1 MSNIDQDSDTDK
13 NPDLDL
19 DTNETE
25 PKLQS
30 LADKLDANVD
40 VHDIETVAGDHC
52 FVMQLDFS
60 KVKST
65 KVTGQSAHADMR
77 SMDAQLAEAVGLAE
91 AIELKIVA
99 TSITRVNKFSPA
111 TLFGKGKVE
120 ELGHMLA
127 QHQAQLVVV
136 NTVLTPVQ
144 QRNLETEWGV
154 KVLDRTGLILEIFGA
169 RAETKEGKLQVALAN
184 LNYQRGRLVRSWTHL
199 ERQRGGTGFTG
210 GPGETQIES
219 DRRGIQVRIS
229 KLEKQLAQVKRTR
242 GLHRSARKK
251 IPYPIVALV
260 GYTNAGKSS
269 LFNVLSGAKVMV
281 KDMLFATLDPTM
293 RQVELPTNLTII
305 MSDTVGFISN
315 LPHELVAAF
324 RATLEEVLEADLI
337 LHVEDIASE
346 DHEAQNLDVQV
357 ILQGLGVGDEYPI
370 PIIRVW
376 NKTDLLDDEQRE
388 AITNIAAEDNDI
400 IPISSVKSTGLY
412 ELSKRIESVLQKD
425 HDFYQMTLSPARGA
439 ELAWIYRHC
448 QVKQRDDLEDG
459 MIDLNIMVDAKHHEQ
474 FRNKFHVELD
484 LDMREEWEK

>member
-1 MSNIDQDSDTDK
+1 MLPTDIDELE
-13 NPDLDL
+13 NPPEEEFDA
-19 DTNETE
+19 
-25 PKLQS
+25 
-30 LADKLDANVD
+30 LAALDADVD
-40 VHDIETVAGDHC
+40 VHDVETVAGDHC

-60 KVKST
+60 RVKSV
-65 KVTGQSAHADMR
+65 KITGQSDHADMR
-77 SMDAQLAEAVGLAE
+77 SMDSQLEEAIGLAE
-91 AIELKIVA
+91 AIDLKIVA
-99 TSITRVNKFSPA
+99 TSITRVNKFTPA
-111 TLFGKGKVE
+111 TMFGKGKVE
-120 ELGHMLA
+120 ELGKMLA
-127 QHQAQLVVV
+127 SHKTQLVVV

-144 QRNLETEWGV
+144 QRNLEQAWGI

-169 RAETKEGKLQVALAN
+169 RAQTKEGKLQVALAN

-199 ERQRGGTGFTG
+199 ERQRGGTGFIG

-219 DRRGIQVRIS
+219 DRRAIQVRIS
-229 KLEKQLAQVKRTR
+229 KLEKQLTQVKRTR
-242 GLHRSARKK
+242 GLHRAARKK

-269 LFNVLSGAKVMV
+269 LFNVLSGADVMV

-293 RQVELPTNLTII
+293 RQVELPTGLTII

-337 LHVEDIASE
+337 LHVEDISSA
-346 DHEAQNLDVQV
+346 DVEAQELDVHE
-357 ILQGLGVGDEYPI
+357 ILRGLGIGDQYQI
-370 PIIRVW
+370 PIIKVW
-376 NKTDLLDDEQRE
+376 NKTDLLSDEDRE
-388 AITNIAAEDNDI
+388 ATNNTAAEDNDI
-400 IPISSVKSTGLY
+400 IPISAVKSTGLH

-425 HDFYQMTLSPARGA
+425 HHFYQLTLSPARGA

-459 MIDLNIMVDAKHHEQ
+459 MINLNIMVDAKHNEQ
-474 FRNKFHVELD
+474 FKNKFHVELG

>member
-1 MSNIDQDSDTDK
+1 MPDKDTDTDIELEEFDYD
-13 NPDLDL
+13 P
-19 DTNETE
+19 EAI
-25 PKLQS
+25 
-30 LADKLDANVD
+30 ADQLDANVN
-40 VHDIETVAGDHC
+40 VHDVETVAGDHC

-60 KVKST
+60 KVKTT
-65 KVTGQSAHADMR
+65 KITGQAEHADMR
-77 SMDAQLAEAVGLAE
+77 SLDAQLEEVIGLAE
-91 AIELKIVA
+91 AIELKVVGTA
-99 TSITRVNKFSPA
+99 ITRVNKFSPA
-111 TLFGKGKVE
+111 TLFGKGKVD
-120 ELGHMLA
+120 ELGKMLH
-127 QHQAQLVVV
+127 QHEAELVVV

-144 QRNLETEWGV
+144 QRNLETAWSV

-219 DRRGIQVRIS
+219 DRRAIQVRIS
-229 KLEKQLAQVKRTR
+229 KLQKQLAQVKRTR
-242 GLHRSARKK
+242 GLHRTARKK
-251 IPYPIVALV
+251 IPFPIVALV

-269 LFNVLSGAKVMV
+269 LFNVLSGANVMV

-293 RQVELPTNLTII
+293 RQVELPTGLTII

-346 DHEAQNLDVQV
+346 DTEAQDLDVQL
-357 ILQGLGVGDEYPI
+357 ILKDLGIGDEYQI
-370 PIIRVW
+370 PIVKVW
-376 NKTDLLDDEQRE
+376 NKTDLLDNDARE
-388 AITNIAAEDNDI
+388 AAENIAAEDKNI
-400 IPISSVKSTGLY
+400 IPISAVKSTGLL

-425 HDFYQMTLSPARGA
+425 HEFYKMTLSPARGA

-448 QVKQRDDLEDG
+448 QVKERDDMEDG
-459 MIDLNIMVDAKHHEQ
+459 MIELNIMVDAKHNEQ